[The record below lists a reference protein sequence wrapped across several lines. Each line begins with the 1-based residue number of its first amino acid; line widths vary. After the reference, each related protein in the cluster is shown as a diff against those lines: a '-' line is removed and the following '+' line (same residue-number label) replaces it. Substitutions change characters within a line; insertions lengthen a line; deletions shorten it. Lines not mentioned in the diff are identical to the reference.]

1 MNHFFQALSKMDRE
15 FCVWEKERTKTSH
28 GVARRNPFLM
38 FYVSHWSLPL
48 LREYPALPLALIPSV
63 SLLFFIYI
71 FFGNP
76 YIVSYNLTICIKS
89 IGTNGATARLC
100 LFQVVSRLG
109 NCEITTAR
117 SPTTYWL
124 WYFFFFLLY
133 EYVLTVVL
141 VCATTQYSNYIAKAK
156 EWHFHVDV
164 SIQHSKPAV

>member
-38 FYVSHWSLPL
+38 FYVSHSSLPL

-89 IGTNGATARLC
+89 IGTNGAAARLC
-100 LFQVVSRLG
+100 LFQVTDLLVVV
-109 NCEITTAR
+109 
-117 SPTTYWL
+117 
-124 WYFFFFLLY
+124 FFFFFYCMSMCLQLC
-133 EYVLTVVL
+133 L

-164 SIQHSKPAV
+164 SIQHSKPAI